1 MTILLSNLGSK
12 FMNYLKRLSLISA
25 ICLGT
30 FMATLDISIVNVA
43 LPTIQND
50 IHADMS
56 TLQWIVDA
64 YALCL
69 SACIL
74 SSGPLSDRFG
84 RKRIWLWGVIIFT
97 LGSLICAIAQQHT
110 VLILGRIIQGVAAAA
125 LIPGALS
132 LITHA
137 FPIDIERIRIIG
149 IWSSVS
155 ALSLIIGPILGGVLV
170 HTSGWPSIFLINI
183 PIGIITVLLG
193 WYGLKESADPDNVA
207 LDPFGQITSML
218 GLGLLTYGLIEA
230 GSVGWV
236 HIKTLSTLFSGV
248 IFLALFVVIEK
259 RVARPLLPLSLFKD
273 RAFFQYNFSSFTL
286 GFATYSNVFFIAF
299 FLQKAQ
305 GWSALETGW
314 RMAPEFIAMALFS
327 MSFGRFSAYF
337 SVRKLMVCGFLFI
350 AVSSC
355 LLATLHTDS
364 HYGITGSYLFIL
376 GAGMGLST
384 PAIGALVMKS
394 VEPSRSGMAS
404 ATMNALRQ
412 TGMTMGIALLGTL
425 MVQQA
430 INYMVT
436 QSQLLGISV
445 SYIEI
450 VGLVAENIGDGLDA
464 SLLTLLPEAFNSG
477 FAYAIATAGISCFL
491 TLLVVLY
498 PSKVSNKTVN
508 QQITE

>member
-1 MTILLSNLGSK
+1 M
-12 FMNYLKRLSLISA
+12 
-25 ICLGT
+25 
-30 FMATLDISIVNVA
+30 VV
-43 LPTIQND
+43 
-50 IHADMS
+50 
-56 TLQWIVDA
+56 
-64 YALCL
+64 
-69 SACIL
+69 
-74 SSGPLSDRFG
+74 
-84 RKRIWLWGVIIFT
+84 FT
-97 LGSLICAIAQQHT
+97 LGSLLCAIAQQHEM
-110 VLILGRIIQGVAAAA
+110 LIVGRVIQGIAAAA

-170 HTSGWPSIFLINI
+170 HASGWPSIFLINI
-183 PIGIITVLLG
+183 PIGVITVLLG
-193 WYGLKESADPDNVA
+193 WYGLKESADPENVA
-207 LDPFGQITSML
+207 LDPLGQLTSML

-230 GSVGWV
+230 GSVGWS
-236 HIKTLSTLFSGV
+236 HIITLSTLITGA
-248 IFLALFVVIEK
+248 IFLVLFIMIEK
-259 RVARPLLPLSLFKD
+259 RVPRPLLPLHLFKD
-273 RAFFQYNFSSFTL
+273 RAFFQYNISSFTL

-350 AVSSC
+350 AISSC

-364 HYGITGSYLFIL
+364 HYGITGCYLFVL

-394 VEPSRSGMAS
+394 VPPSRSGMAS

-430 INYMVT
+430 IHYMIEQT
-436 QSQLLGISV
+436 QLLGIPV
-445 SYIEI
+445 SNIDI
-450 VGLVAENIGDGLDA
+450 ISLVTENTHNA
-464 SLLTLLPEAFNSG
+464 LTPSFIALLPEAFNSG
-477 FAYAIATAGISCFL
+477 FAYAIATAGISCFV
-491 TLLVVLY
+491 TLVIVLF
-498 PSKVSNKTVN
+498 PLKLKSSTVT
-508 QQITE
+508 QQMID

>member
-1 MTILLSNLGSK
+1 MT
-12 FMNYLKRLSLISA
+12 YLKRLSLISA

-50 IHADMS
+50 IHADMA

-84 RKRIWLWGVIIFT
+84 RKKVWLWGVVVFT
-97 LGSLICAIAQQHT
+97 LGSLLCAIAQQHEM
-110 VLILGRIIQGVAAAA
+110 LIVGRIIQGIAAAA

-170 HTSGWPSIFLINI
+170 HVSGWPSIFLINI
-183 PIGIITVLLG
+183 PIGVITVLLG
-193 WYGLKESADPDNVA
+193 WYGLKESADPENVA
-207 LDPFGQITSML
+207 LDPLGQLTSML

-230 GSVGWV
+230 GSVGWS
-236 HIKTLSTLFSGV
+236 HIITLSTLITGA
-248 IFLALFVVIEK
+248 IFLVLFIMIEK
-259 RVARPLLPLSLFKD
+259 RVPRPLLPLHLFKD
-273 RAFFQYNFSSFTL
+273 RAFFQYNLSSFTL

-314 RMAPEFIAMALFS
+314 RMASEFIAMALFS

-350 AVSSC
+350 AISSC

-364 HYGITGSYLFIL
+364 HYGITGCYLFVL

-394 VEPSRSGMAS
+394 VPPSRSGMAS

-430 INYMVT
+430 IHYMIE
-436 QSQLLGISV
+436 QSQLLGIPASNIDII
-445 SYIEI
+445 S
-450 VGLVAENIGDGLDA
+450 LVTENTHNALAPSFIA
-464 SLLTLLPEAFNSG
+464 LLPEAFNSG
-477 FAYAIATAGISCFL
+477 FAYAIATAGISCFV
-491 TLLVVLY
+491 TLVIVLF
-498 PSKVSNKTVN
+498 PLKLKNGAVT
-508 QQITE
+508 QQMTD